1 MNGAINATVT
11 ETEIAAK
18 KAHDE
23 YVRVTNEN
31 YMMPESNDPAFLEEY
46 VRAKARRDIAL
57 EKMMVAIT
65 RLNVAKEA
73 HNAAVCDI
81 FMMDTGLKL
90 GRSVLLLVDN
100 NTLYPYILDHINLLE
115 GYEGERFT
123 TWGRLISPKTGEEI
137 PEEERPFRSF
147 TKHIGR
153 TLPFTFFKDVESFLD
168 AVKKGLL
175 KV

>member
-23 YVRVTNEN
+23 YVRETKN
-31 YMMPESNDPAFLEEY
+31 YMMPESDDPEFLEEY

-65 RLNVAKEA
+65 RLNAAKEA
-73 HNAAVCDI
+73 HNKAVCDI

-123 TWGRLISPKTGEEI
+123 SWGRLISPKTGRLLSGSEDYKVSFMKRI
-137 PEEERPFRSF
+137 SRDKPFIFF
-147 TKHIGR
+147 TSVDSYLENTKN
-153 TLPFTFFKDVESFLD
+153 D
-168 AVKKGLL
+168 
-175 KV
+175 

>member
-11 ETEIAAK
+11 EAEIAAK

-23 YVRVTNEN
+23 YVRETKN
-31 YMMPESNDPAFLEEY
+31 YMMPESDDPEFLEEY

-65 RLNVAKEA
+65 RLNAAKEA
-73 HNAAVCDI
+73 HNKAICDI

-123 TWGRLISPKTGEEI
+123 TWGVSSHLKLVRRFPKRNV
-137 PEEERPFRSF
+137 PSVPLQN
-147 TKHIGR
+147 
-153 TLPFTFFKDVESFLD
+153 TLAALYHLPS
-168 AVKKGLL
+168 L
-175 KV
+175 KT

>member
-23 YVRVTNEN
+23 YVRETKN
-31 YMMPESNDPAFLEEY
+31 YMMPESNDPEFLEEY

-57 EKMMVAIT
+57 EKLMVAIS
-65 RLNVAKEA
+65 RANAAKEA

-100 NTLYPYILDHINLLE
+100 NTLYP
-115 GYEGERFT
+115 T
-123 TWGRLISPKTGEEI
+123 S
-137 PEEERPFRSF
+137 
-147 TKHIGR
+147 
-153 TLPFTFFKDVESFLD
+153 
-168 AVKKGLL
+168 
-175 KV
+175 